1 MPAPAR
7 SKGKIGV
14 LIEEH
19 FDETEYREFNEYFPA
34 KGYEVVYLSH
44 LWGLPYLKFASNP
57 ENGRVNEYVT
67 VSTELQNLDLTD
79 YKAIL
84 AIGAYAM
91 DRLRYQPKVARGQ
104 KNNSPAVVF
113 LRRAMQTEHLK
124 LGAICHGLWL
134 WCADPD
140 LIRGRK
146 VTCTHNIV
154 GDVENAGGEIVYE
167 GDGTADLAIDG
178 NLITAKHP
186 AVNQRF
192 MEAVVAEIEKR

>member
-154 GDVENAGGEIVYE
+154 GDVENAGGE
-167 GDGTADLAIDG
+167 TASSSVPVRWQVQGPVGLG
-178 NLITAKHP
+178 
-186 AVNQRF
+186 R
-192 MEAVVAEIEKR
+192 